1 MLKSKKIFVVPYCHA
16 DWAWTHTRLWHE
28 KRYDLVFN
36 EVLDLIKK
44 HPEFRWYLDNYICEL
59 KPFLKYS
66 PERIPELKRRI
77 EEGKVG
83 VCGGFANVRTNMVGE
98 ETFIRNL
105 ILGRERFQELFPGV
119 DLSVHA
125 DTVDVAVGHP
135 QLPQILTL
143 AGYKYFRFWRP
154 FAALSAKK
162 VPLEFVWRGLDGSKI
177 ITSRGSYSGLGYHK
191 AIFKNFQKEVDYA
204 AELSPTGVRWLS
216 QGTDD
221 CRPLR
226 TPYTDFEIPVFELF
240 PEWRKKRGGSISF
253 GTPLEYFQAIEK
265 ERMPEVSGTLDP
277 CDVCYNAAFGGS
289 RGLWRLRSE
298 IDRSLREAE
307 TWSGIARND
316 TLFQNLWEKLFIVCS
331 HATQWLFQNDFD
343 EIYSLAINTKYH
355 AEQIRDTAIQRLSQE
370 VSFPEDTVCL
380 VFNHLPFAT
389 RRQVSFLIASPVKLP
404 GSFKLKDGRGKEI
417 PCQVSDRLCG
427 FEAEVLA
434 EVDLPAVGYNIVRMV
449 PGKRASGREKDETK
463 AWKQANGIGLEN
475 RSLRLK
481 FQAQELV
488 RVEEKIIG
496 NSYTAS
502 SGISF
507 GQPILFEVDPSG
519 ILHVGKIR
527 KRSQPEWF
535 SGRVVTE
542 GPLRSTYRRE
552 GKSGHHPISQDIS
565 IFTDRPLVEFKTRI
579 DWQGMDGFLALFNP
593 LPFKNGKIFGDIP
606 FGVEEKKIDAE
617 PYGDMP
623 GLNWDN
629 IERLRT
635 GMFFAKSF
643 VDYTDGFKGM
653 ALISK
658 DGDRYFLFDRETLSL
673 GQILVNGILDQSGWE
688 KYVNYQRK
696 AIGEH
701 TFTDYLYFH
710 SGDWKKGKVYQEA
723 EVIRSEPSVIYSGGS
738 NQKTNKRYL
747 PYHSFLTLKPDN
759 LILTAFYREDDHFIC
774 RFYETGGRASQGR
787 LTLPFLAR
795 RAIPINLLGEE
806 VKGRVEVKKRVV
818 NLRVR
823 PWQVLTLKIWI

>member
-1 MLKSKKIFVVPYCHA
+1 MAEAKKIFIVPYCHA

-28 KRYDLVFN
+28 KRYNLVFN

-59 KPFLKYS
+59 NPFLNYS

-83 VCGGFANVRTNMVGE
+83 ICGGFANVRPNMVGE

-105 ILGRERFQELFPGV
+105 ILGREHFQELFPEA

-125 DTVDVAVGHP
+125 DIVDVAVGHP

-162 VPLEFVWRGLDGSKI
+162 VPLEFIWRGLDGSKI
-177 ITSRGSYSGLGYHK
+177 ITSRGSYGGLGYHK
-191 AIFKNFQKEVDYA
+191 AVFKNFQKELAYG
-204 AELSPTGVRWLS
+204 AELSPTGIRWLS

-221 CRPLR
+221 CRPLK
-226 TPYTDFEIPVFELF
+226 TPYTDFEIPVVELF
-240 PEWRKKRGGSISF
+240 KAWRKKRDGSISF

-265 ERMPEVSGTLDP
+265 ERLPEISGTLDP

-289 RGLWRLRSE
+289 SGLWRLRVE

-307 TWSGIARND
+307 MWSGIATFASLTRND
-316 TLFQNLWEKLFIVCS
+316 TLFQNLWENLLTVCS
-331 HATQWLFQNDFD
+331 HATQWVFQNDFD
-343 EIYSLAINTKYH
+343 EIYSLATNTKYH
-355 AEQIRDTAIQRLSQE
+355 AEQIRDKAFQRLSQQ
-370 VSFPEDTVCL
+370 VLLPSDMVCL

-389 RRQVSFLIASPVKLP
+389 TQQVSFVVALPIKL
-404 GSFKLKDGRGKEI
+404 SKAFKLKDGRGKEI
-417 PCQVSDRLCG
+417 PYQVIDRLGG
-427 FEAEVLA
+427 FEMEVLA
-434 EVDLPAVGYNIVRMV
+434 EVDLPPVGYNMVRV
-449 PGKRASGREKDETK
+449 ISGQRDSKREKGETK
-463 AWKQANGIGLEN
+463 VLKQAKGIGLEN
-475 RSLRLK
+475 LSLRLK

-488 RVEEKIIG
+488 RVEEKNTG

-502 SGISF
+502 SEISF
-507 GQPILFEVDPSG
+507 GQPTLFEVDPSG

-527 KRSQPEWF
+527 KRKQPKWF
-535 SGRVVTE
+535 SDRIVTK
-542 GPLRSTYRRE
+542 GPLKVTYRRE
-552 GKSGHHPISQDIS
+552 GSVGHHPISQDIS
-565 IFTDRPLVEFKTRI
+565 IFTDKPLVEFKTWI
-579 DWQGMDGFLALFNP
+579 DWQGMDGFLALFSP
-593 LPFKNGKIFGDIP
+593 LPFKDGKLFGDIP
-606 FGVEEKKIDAE
+606 FGVEEKKINDE
-617 PYGDMP
+617 PYGEMR
-623 GLNWDN
+623 GLGWDN

-643 VDYTDGFKGM
+643 VDYTDGLKGM
-653 ALISK
+653 ALLSK

-673 GQILVNGILDQSGWE
+673 GQILVNGILDQPGWE
-688 KYVNYQRK
+688 KFVNYQRK

-701 TFTDYLYFH
+701 TFTNYLYFH
-710 SGDWKKGKVYQEA
+710 SGDWKKGNVYQEA
-723 EVIRSEPSVIYSGGS
+723 EVIRSEPSVIYPGGL
-738 NQKTNKRYL
+738 KTKNKRYL

-774 RFYETGGRASQGR
+774 RFYETGGRAS
-787 LTLPFLAR
+787 
-795 RAIPINLLGEE
+795 
-806 VKGRVEVKKRVV
+806 
-818 NLRVR
+818 
-823 PWQVLTLKIWI
+823 